1 MVSCI
6 SIALKDENKKLIKS
20 TQITQV
26 VFFFFF
32 LLLRLI
38 KTVPKIMRISEN
50 NNLKQITTYQFQY
63 ISPIPWYIFV
73 FTFVNIINIKW

>member
-1 MVSCI
+1 MYLDSVKRRKQKINKINSNNASCI
-6 SIALKDENKKLIKS
+6 
-20 TQITQV
+20 
-26 VFFFFF
+26 FF